1 MTRDDPEEIIH
12 TLSDIFYRRLKAALS
27 SPSFYY
33 PFLTLFKVDNA
44 IVQRSGA
51 WYISLGYLKN
61 DNDVNKVE
69 AWRALIRQLLVSA
82 ERDAPEFRSILSK
95 IVQARNA
102 LAKRNSL
109 RDYVRQFL
117 EGRNLKMFPIV

>member
-1 MTRDDPEEIIH
+1 MQLLTFSSFRLSCRD
-12 TLSDIFYRRLKAALS
+12 
-27 SPSFYY
+27 
-33 PFLTLFKVDNA
+33 LFPADDRETELEFA
-44 IVQRSGA
+44 QRSGA
-51 WYISLGYLKN
+51 WYISLSYLKN

-69 AWRALIRQLLVSA
+69 AWRVLIRQLLILA

-95 IVQARNA
+95 IVQVRNA

-117 EGRNLKMFPIV
+117 KGRNLKMFPIV